1 MAADEDDSS
10 LNAAAVAP
18 PSPDALASPEQQV
31 PVDVEPVDLD
41 AEHPLKGVP
50 GYQDLPEPEN
60 FTDETLDIAEQSGII
75 AKFGDYRAKCIFSKV
90 WALREAVMTK
100 FRLML
105 ESNFFDRDGFEAYVS
120 ELATIIRIGVDDKFQ
135 QVLFKAVGLLSD
147 VLKRMGRTAKLPRS
161 VAVPFIDPIVT
172 ILVDKLSDGNH
183 RFREGGR
190 MGIDEIANAPV
201 IGPSLIIQHVMKPLS
216 DKKRNAWRPIVSRLK
231 LLADFV
237 GIYNFGGS
245 TPGFSPESIL
255 SFIKSNACFSHSH
268 GEVRDAARDL
278 TVSVQMLVG
287 GPSVEGY
294 LKLLRPKQLEDYQ
307 LSFQRAQE
315 RAMEQRRGADG
326 HHNPKISPRT
336 KRVQQQGSKVNTA
349 AVRAESKMYTSL
361 EDDEGQKEGSFT
373 KCLFCGAGNESWN
386 EDTLDL
392 HYWKDCPILVPCP
405 ACAQVVEVAG
415 LPDHLLGECEYRES
429 FTQCK
434 TTGLAIRSNELPAW
448 QQSSTCRAPP
458 ANCFYCPLCL
468 AVSADD
474 DTAWRRHLCFYCRSN
489 PRGNFKEGSSN
500 QSSPLRK

>member
-1 MAADEDDSS
+1 M
-10 LNAAAVAP
+10 
-18 PSPDALASPEQQV
+18 
-31 PVDVEPVDLD
+31 DVEPVDVN
-41 AEHPLKGVP
+41 AEHPLQGVP
-50 GYQDLPEPEN
+50 GHQDLPEPED
-60 FTDETLDIAEQSGII
+60 FSDELLDIAEQSGII
-75 AKFGDYRAKCIFSKV
+75 AKFGEYRAKCLFSKV

-135 QVLFKAVGLLSD
+135 QVLFKAVGLLGD
-147 VLKRMGRTAKLPRS
+147 VLKCMGRTAKLPRS
-161 VAVPFIDPIVT
+161 VVLPFIDPIVT

-201 IGPSLIIQHVMKPLS
+201 VGPSLIIQHVMKPLS

-255 SFIKSNACFSHSH
+255 TFIKSNACFSHSH

-287 GPSVEGY
+287 GPAVEGY
-294 LKLLRPKQLEDYQ
+294 LKLLRPKQLEEYHLSYQ
-307 LSFQRAQE
+307 RSQE
-315 RAMEQRRGADG
+315 RARELQHAGVDSQ
-326 HHNPKISPRT
+326 HNPKMSPRT

-349 AVRAESKMYTSL
+349 AVRAESKSYL
-361 EDDEGQKEGSFT
+361 DDEKEEEQKEGSFT
-373 KCLFCGAGNESWN
+373 CLFCGAGNESWN

-392 HYWKDCPILVPCP
+392 HYWQDCPFLVPCP
-405 ACAQVVEVAG
+405 ACAQVVEVR
-415 LPDHLLGECEYRES
+415 PDPLSHLS
-429 FTQCK
+429 
-434 TTGLAIRSNELPAW
+434 
-448 QQSSTCRAPP
+448 PP
-458 ANCFYCPLCL
+458 
-468 AVSADD
+468 
-474 DTAWRRHLCFYCRSN
+474 
-489 PRGNFKEGSSN
+489 
-500 QSSPLRK
+500 SPDSL